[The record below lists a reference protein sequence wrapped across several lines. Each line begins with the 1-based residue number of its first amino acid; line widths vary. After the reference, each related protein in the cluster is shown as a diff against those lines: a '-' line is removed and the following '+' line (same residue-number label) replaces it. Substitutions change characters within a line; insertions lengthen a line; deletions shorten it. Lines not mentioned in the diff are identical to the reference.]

1 MILKRV
7 LAIIFFLFALN
18 LWAQQDWIRT
28 GTGLGVEKVR
38 IAVPDFKSTSTD
50 PANAALLGTFNE
62 VLFNDLSNAGIFDVV
77 SKSFYPLQTPGTP
90 QEIAF
95 DAWGNPPPN
104 AAMVA
109 FGNFGKTG
117 DDIAVQGWLFDVK
130 NTASPQVLGKQY
142 REKATPENARL
153 IAHKFADEII
163 FRLGGGVTGVSQSKI
178 VFISAR
184 TGHKEVWMMDY
195 DGAAQTQVTKLG
207 TISLS
212 PRISPD
218 LSRIAFTT
226 LGRSGFG
233 LAMYSLDL
241 GRLVTFPHFS
251 GTSLSPAWSSDGS
264 KLAFSSSMRGDPEI
278 FVSDPSGANPK
289 RVTSFQGGNVSPVWN
304 PKTGQQLAYVSGR
317 TGLPQIFISEADGT
331 NVQRMTETGYA
342 VSPSWS
348 PNGQLLAFAWRRN
361 YGPGAP
367 GGQDIYVMDIASK
380 QWFQLTHDAGINDFP
395 SWSPDGRHIVFDS
408 TRTGSSQIWS
418 MLADGTQQR
427 QLTTSGKNQQ
437 PNWSFK

>member
-1 MILKRV
+1 MIFKKV
-7 LAIIFFLFALN
+7 LALPFFLFALS
-18 LWAQQDWIRT
+18 LSAQQDWIRT

-38 IAVPDFKSTSTD
+38 IAVPDFKSSSTD
-50 PANAALLGTFNE
+50 DANAALLGTFNE
-62 VLFNDLSNAGIFDVV
+62 VVFNDLSNAGIFDVV

-90 QEIAF
+90 QEITL

-109 FGNFGKTG
+109 FGNLGRTG

-130 NTASPQVLGKQY
+130 NAASPQVLGKQY
-142 REKATPENARL
+142 REKATADNARL

-163 FRLGGGVTGVSQSKI
+163 FRLGGGVLGVGESKI

-184 TGHKEVWMMDY
+184 SGHKEVWMMDY

-207 TISLS
+207 SISLS

-218 LSRIAFTT
+218 MSRIAFTE
-226 LGRSGFG
+226 LGRSGFT

-241 GRLVTFPHFS
+241 GRLVTFPPFS
-251 GTSLSPAWSSDGS
+251 GTSLSPAWSADGS

-289 RVTSFQGGNVSPVWN
+289 RVTAFQGGNVSPVWN

-317 TGLPQIFISEADGT
+317 SGLPQ
-331 NVQRMTETGYA
+331 
-342 VSPSWS
+342 
-348 PNGQLLAFAWRRN
+348 
-361 YGPGAP
+361 
-367 GGQDIYVMDIASK
+367 
-380 QWFQLTHDAGINDFP
+380 
-395 SWSPDGRHIVFDS
+395 
-408 TRTGSSQIWS
+408 
-418 MLADGTQQR
+418 
-427 QLTTSGKNQQ
+427 
-437 PNWSFK
+437 